1 MQRQLRLRRACRIG
15 LATTALCGGPV
26 WAQDGSSSS
35 AAAVEPLPEAPAA
48 AGPATGFFRYDPD
61 KIDISL
67 GVLAQL
73 TSTRTTLST
82 AGPVYQQNTAGAT
95 PSAGFLGV
103 FHQQFRGW
111 AGYDINA
118 GYSRTAY
125 NYTAAATSGT
135 ASSFTRYAV
144 GTNMYEFSVAYV
156 AKAPASSRRLQAFV
170 QGGGGVL
177 AFLPTQKLFPGAVNF
192 RAAAL
197 FGAGGDYRVS
207 DHLGLRVEYRG
218 LFFKTPDFVQYS
230 AATPT
235 SKLFTVSSQPVV
247 SLIYRFG
254 SFKKM
259 Q

>member
-1 MQRQLRLRRACRIG
+1 MPAGLGWRRRRYVAGRL
-15 LATTALCGGPV
+15 
-26 WAQDGSSSS
+26 WAQDAGSSSS
-35 AAAVEPLPEAPAA
+35 LPAEPVAGTAAAAP
-48 AGPATGFFRYDPD
+48 PRGFFRYDPD

-67 GVLAQL
+67 GVFAQL
-73 TSTRTTLST
+73 TSTRTTLHT
-82 AGPVYQQNTAGAT
+82 VGPVYQQDTAGAT

-125 NYTAAATSGT
+125 NYSAASLFATG
-135 ASSFTRYAV
+135 SSFSKDAV
-144 GTNMYEFSVAYV
+144 GTNMYELSVAYV

-197 FGAGGDYRVS
+197 FGAGGDYRIS
-207 DHLGLRVEYRG
+207 DHLGLRMEYRG
-218 LFFKTPDFVQYS
+218 LFFKTPDFVQYTT
-230 AATPT
+230 ATPT